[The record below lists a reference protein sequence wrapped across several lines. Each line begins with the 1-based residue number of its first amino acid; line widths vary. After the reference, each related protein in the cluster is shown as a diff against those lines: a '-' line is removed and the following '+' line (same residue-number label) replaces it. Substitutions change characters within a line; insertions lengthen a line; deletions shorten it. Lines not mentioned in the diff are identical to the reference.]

1 LTNARSTLTEQNL
14 IARFFAIFAVFLR
27 LGISSFGGPIAHLGY
42 FQHEFV
48 VRRKWLDA
56 AAYADL
62 VALCQ
67 FLPGPA
73 SSQVGFA
80 LGLLRGGFTGGC
92 AAWLGFTAPSVLL
105 LMVFAY
111 FSKAMASDLGAV
123 ILHGLK
129 IVAVAVVAQA
139 VWSMTKTL
147 CPDRQ
152 RASIALSAVLM
163 VTAVSGT
170 LGQISAILLG
180 ALAVLVFCR
189 SETTDITGRLT
200 FPLSCRT
207 GLVSLGLFFLLL
219 AGLPL
224 VNVFMQS
231 DILAV
236 ISAFYRTG
244 ALVFGGGHVV
254 LPLLQAEVVQTG
266 WVDNNTFLNGYGA
279 AQAVPGPLFTFAAY
293 LGALMNIQP
302 NGLLGGVI
310 CLISIFLPGLLLL
323 IGMLPFWD
331 DFRRLASAKSL
342 MRGVN
347 AAVVGLLGSAL
358 YSPLWTSSINNAND
372 FALALLGFVLLT
384 VWKVSPFII
393 VIISTSGA
401 VLLSLV

>member
-1 LTNARSTLTEQNL
+1 MTNARSTLTEQNL